1 MSIEEKFLKAFQKY
15 LPVEAVTYCF
25 QLWKEKP
32 FTFQITRERTTKL
45 GDFRYHSNRTIQTIT
60 INHNLNP
67 YQFLITYL
75 HEVAHLHTYAQ
86 FGAAVKP
93 HGDEWKNKFK
103 ELMLPAIERAFF
115 PADILAPL
123 VKYMRNPKAST
134 GSDHHL
140 VKALRAYDKH
150 KNDSLVFLMDLKV
163 GSGFVLQERKFIKKE
178 TRRTRTL
185 CEEIPSGK
193 NYLISGR
200 AEVLPLD

>member
-15 LPVEAVTYCF
+15 LPEKAVPLCF

-45 GDFRYHSNRTIQTIT
+45 GDFRYQQNRTIQTIT

-67 YQFLITYL
+67 YQFLITYI
-75 HEVAHLHTYAQ
+75 HEVAHLHTYEQ
-86 FGAAVKP
+86 FGATVKP

-103 ELMLPAIERAFF
+103 ELMSPAMKGDIF
-115 PADILAPL
+115 PADILSPL

-140 VKALRAYDKH
+140 VKALRSHDKH
-150 KNDSLVFLMDLKV
+150 KSETLVFLMDLQV
-163 GSGFVLQERKFIKKE
+163 GTGFVLQERKFIKKE
-178 TRRTRTL
+178 TRRTRIL
-185 CEEIPSGK
+185 CEEVPSGK